1 VAEFGGRGNVAAI
14 IGAAE
19 AAWQSLGAGPLPPR
33 PWFYPSIAE
42 YASLLEG
49 CGLEVTFAALFDRP
63 TPLEGGAQG
72 LARWIEMF
80 GGAWTAALPPE
91 KDAEFRGEAVRLA
104 APRLLRDGVW
114 IADYRRL
121 RVVARK

>member
-1 VAEFGGRGNVAAI
+1 
-14 IGAAE
+14 
-19 AAWQSLGAGPLPPR
+19 
-33 PWFYPSIAE
+33 
-42 YASLLEG
+42 LLER

-91 KDAEFRGEAVRLA
+91 KDAEFRGEVVRLA
-104 APRLLRDGVW
+104 APRLLCDGVW